1 METRSTLCA
10 HSAQIRRAVGAL
22 GAWGGVWPSFGE
34 GVRVSGRVR
43 SAAGGAA
50 DGAGAGRRYGKP
62 VIHLA
67 VSQFSQ
73 PSSQNIP
80 LQSQT
85 QGFQPCLD
93 PASALE
99 QGAEPKHCRLPI
111 SALVCG
117 HRVIRSL
124 C

>member
-22 GAWGGVWPSFGE
+22 GAWGGEWPSFGE

-80 LQSQT
+80 PPKPDT
-85 QGFQPCLD
+85 AF
-93 PASALE
+93 PALSSSTL
-99 QGAEPKHCRLPI
+99 HLPWNRAQNPNTADCP
-111 SALVCG
+111 S
-117 HRVIRSL
+117 RP
-124 C
+124 